1 MNDPGDFVV
10 RVSVCQII
18 AMLIHYKIKVD
29 PRDPWMDI
37 FEQTIG
43 FHPGYRNL
51 QVPASVGEGRL
62 VSMDISDGFHVN
74 FQSYRLNS
82 PLQVIKEA
90 KDELFESVYI
100 VFYELDVPHTAYVQ
114 GTELTYDLGVN
125 VYTQPIN
132 AVLEFP
138 ARTQRNVVCM
148 RIDRRRLADLLE
160 GEEEVFAEALLRQDH
175 SFFIHEELTP
185 AMRAVLMELRTPPAA
200 KNLQRLFYQVRAQQL
215 VFLLMEQLN
224 KRSGGPVKS
233 NNPEEIAKV
242 FKARQLLLDD
252 LATPPTIAGLA
263 RAVLMS
269 ESQLKGA
276 FREVFGVSIYQYFQN
291 ARMEK
296 AKELLA
302 ESGRT
307 VKEVGYELGFTNIG
321 HFSRLFERAYRV
333 KPKRWQLERS

>member
-1 MNDPGDFVV
+1 
-10 RVSVCQII
+10 
-18 AMLIHYKIKVD
+18 MLIHYKIKVD

-51 QVPASVGEGRL
+51 EVPASIGEGRL
-62 VSMDISDGFHVN
+62 VSMDISEGFHAN
-74 FQSYRLNS
+74 FQSYRLNA

-90 KDELFESVYI
+90 TDEFFESVYI
-100 VFYELDVPHTAYVQ
+100 VFYELDRPHTAYVQ
-114 GTELTYDLGVN
+114 GTELIYDQGVN
-125 VYTQPIN
+125 IYTQPIN

-138 ARTQRNVVCM
+138 ANTLRNVVCM
-148 RIDRRRLADLLE
+148 RIDRRRLAHLLA
-160 GEEEVFAEALLRQDH
+160 GEEEMFSGELLRQEQ
-175 SFFIHEELTP
+175 SFFVHEPLTP
-185 AMRAVLMELRTPPAA
+185 GMRAVLMELRTPPAA
-200 KNLQRLFYQVRAQQL
+200 KNLQRLFYHVRAQQL
-215 VFLLMEQLN
+215 VYLLMEQLN

-233 NNPEEIAKV
+233 TSPEEIAKV
-242 FKARQLLLDD
+242 FKARELLLED

-263 RAVLMS
+263 RGVLMS
-269 ESQLKGA
+269 ESQLKGS

-302 ESGRT
+302 VSGRT

-321 HFSRLFERAYRV
+321 HFSRLFERVYRV
-333 KPKRWQLERS
+333 KPKRFQMERG

>member
-1 MNDPGDFVV
+1 
-10 RVSVCQII
+10 
-18 AMLIHYKIKVD
+18 MLIHYKIKVD
-29 PRDPWMDI
+29 PRHPWMDI

-51 QVPASVGEGRL
+51 EVPASIGEGRL
-62 VSMDISDGFHVN
+62 ISMDVAEGWHVN
-74 FQSYRLNS
+74 FQSYRLNA

-114 GTELTYDLGVN
+114 GTELTYDQGVN
-125 VYTQPIN
+125 IYTQPIN

-148 RIDRRRLADLLE
+148 RIDRRRLAHLLA
-160 GEEEVFAEALLRQDH
+160 GEEEVFAEALLRQEH
-175 SFFIHEELTP
+175 SFFIHEQLTP
-185 AMRAVLMELRTPPAA
+185 AMRTLLMELRMPPAA
-200 KNLQRLFYQVRAQQL
+200 KNLQRLFYHVRAQQL
-215 VFLLMEQLN
+215 VYLLMEQLN
-224 KRSGGPVKS
+224 KREGAPARS
-233 NNPEEIAKV
+233 NNPGEIAKV
-242 FKARQLLLDD
+242 FKARQLLTGD
-252 LATPPTIAGLA
+252 LAAPPTIAALA
-263 RAVLMS
+263 RAVLMG

-291 ARMEK
+291 VRMEK

-321 HFSRLFERAYRV
+321 HFSRLFERVYRV
-333 KPKRWQLERS
+333 KPKRFQMERNNL